1 MLADH
6 RPDEFTGRVRPQ
18 HQAVKSASVFG
29 GSGFPEG
36 SLRLWLAVVL
46 AMLGGWG
53 SPGVGLFP
61 ERAGIPYAHAATVEI
76 YYGPEDRPG
85 HKMVELYDRAE
96 QYIYVAMYGITYRKA
111 VTALVSAKK
120 RGVDV
125 RVISDRGRL
134 DDRNQMV
141 ALQTLHRAGIPIR
154 LNTHDNLM
162 HLKQVVID
170 DRVNTSG
177 SMNLSHSG
185 HRYNDERLNVIID
198 SKTSIKARKKFLS
211 MWNNHSRY
219 EKWP

>member
-1 MLADH
+1 
-6 RPDEFTGRVRPQ
+6 
-18 HQAVKSASVFG
+18 
-29 GSGFPEG
+29 
-36 SLRLWLAVVL
+36 
-46 AMLGGWG
+46 
-53 SPGVGLFP
+53 
-61 ERAGIPYAHAATVEI
+61 AATVEI

-85 HKMVELYDRAE
+85 YKMVELYDEADK
-96 QYIYVAMYGITYRKA
+96 YIYVAMYGITYRKA

-134 DDRNQMV
+134 NDRNQLV

-198 SKTSIKARKKFLS
+198 SKTSLKARKKFLS
-211 MWNNHSRY
+211 MWNNHARY